1 MELYQHTLVTAVG
14 LNTAVER
21 EEQCTI
27 YVANNVS
34 VCNAPGALTNA
45 QAHNATMPRLVMH
58 LKLVP
63 RPMPRLVISRL
74 QIQITMKCY
83 KIDTCSTS
91 QLSQIYH
98 TLQPPSPLILVGG
111 AAVVSSL
118 AGRLVLLGVR
128 LCVSMCVY
136 IGSALRMCVVWYSCK
151 CRTITSSLIIR
162 LLFPS
167 IPILYTV
174 PPNFS

>member
-14 LNTAVER
+14 LNTAVGR

-91 QLSQIYH
+91 QLSQIPH
-98 TLQPPSPLILVGG
+98 PPTSLTLVF
-111 AAVVSSL
+111 AF
-118 AGRLVLLGVR
+118 
-128 LCVSMCVY
+128 LCWRCSCCV
-136 IGSALRMCVVWYSCK
+136 
-151 CRTITSSLIIR
+151 ITSWTFGTPGSEIVCKYVCIHWKR
-162 LLFPS
+162 IAHVCGRVFM
-167 IPILYTV
+167 
-174 PPNFS
+174 